1 MPDLNVVFERNI
13 DVIESERISH
23 EVVENKLVIN

>member
-1 MPDLNVVFERNI
+1 MPGLNVVFENI

-23 EVVENKLVIN
+23 EIVENKLVIN